1 MTCSLRIILLC
12 SESLSM
18 QSSGIGSLGSM
29 PTPESTSSSDEVAKD
44 TNAPTCPDVEL
55 GTASER
61 GNETGVYVTGRGKR
75 WSLRQKCDCL
85 FKKSCIVY
93 TLILT
98 SIWIL
103 FTVPIIAFYATVSNL
118 IMIIL

>member
-1 MTCSLRIILLC
+1 MLTQNM
-12 SESLSM
+12 SLSM
-18 QSSGIGSLGSM
+18 QTSGIGSLPMGSM
-29 PTPESTSSSDEVAKD
+29 PTPDSTSTASSSDEVAKD
-44 TNAPTCPDVEL
+44 TNAPTRPDVEL
-55 GTASER
+55 GTAS
-61 GNETGVYVTGRGKR
+61 ETGVYVTGRGKR